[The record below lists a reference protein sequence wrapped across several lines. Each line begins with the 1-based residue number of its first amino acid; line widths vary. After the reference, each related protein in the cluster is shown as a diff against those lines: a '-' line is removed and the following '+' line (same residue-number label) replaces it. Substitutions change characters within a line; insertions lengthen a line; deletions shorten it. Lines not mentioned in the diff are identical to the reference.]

1 MAISL
6 LLADDHPLILQGLQ
20 NLFSREPDFTV
31 VGQCR
36 TGDEALDGLRRHRPD
51 LLLLDLRMPG
61 TDGLAVLRQMKEE
74 KMATRV
80 VLLTA
85 ALDEEEVLEA
95 MRLGVRGVVLK
106 EMAPRLLVQ
115 CIRKVHAG
123 GEWLETRSV
132 GRALGQLLRRE
143 AGRGEM
149 ARILTARELEIAR
162 MVARGLRNRDIADK
176 LSISE
181 GTVKIHLH
189 RTYEKLGV
197 DGRLQLMLYVQKNGP
212 G

>member
-20 NLFSREPDFTV
+20 NLFGREPDFTV

-36 TGDEALDGLRRHRPD
+36 TGDEALDGLRRHWPD
-51 LLLLDLRMPG
+51 ILLLDLRMPG

-85 ALDEEEVLEA
+85 ALDEEDVLEA

-123 GEWLETRSV
+123 GEWLETRSFS
-132 GRALGQLLRRE
+132 RALDKLLKRE
-143 AGRGEM
+143 ARPGDM
-149 ARILTARELEIAR
+149 ATILTARELEIAR
-162 MVARGLRNRDIADK
+162 MVARGLRNRDIAEK